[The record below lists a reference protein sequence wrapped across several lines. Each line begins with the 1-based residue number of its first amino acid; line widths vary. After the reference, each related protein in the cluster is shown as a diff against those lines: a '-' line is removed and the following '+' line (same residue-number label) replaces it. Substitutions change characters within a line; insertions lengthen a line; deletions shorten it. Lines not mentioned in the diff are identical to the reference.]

1 MTLTQ
6 SDFDYVRALIRAE
19 SAIVLEPGKEYLVD
33 SRLTMLART
42 SVYDGVEQLVK
53 ALREGRD
60 LKLKSQ
66 VIDAMTTN
74 ETSFLRDVAPFESLV
89 KSIIPDLLE
98 RRAATK
104 TLNIWSAACSS
115 GQEPYSIAML
125 IRHHFPELASWRVNI
140 LATDISG
147 EIVAKAKA
155 GRFAQI
161 EANRG
166 LPADLLA
173 KYFTRAGMGWDIKE
187 EIRSMV
193 EFRQMNLTRPF
204 PSLPTMDVIFVR
216 NVLIYFDVATKSQ
229 VISELAAKLADD
241 GYLYLGASESMVNV
255 HDGFSRTKHD
265 RAGCYVRT

>member
-33 SRLTMLART
+33 SRLTMLAKT
-42 SVYDGVEQLVK
+42 TGHEKVENLVK
-53 ALREGRD
+53 SLRAGRD
-60 LKLKSQ
+60 LKLKAQ
-66 VIDAMTTN
+66 VVDAMTTN
-74 ETSFLRDVAPFESLV
+74 ETSFLRDVAPFDVLIKAV
-89 KSIIPDLLE
+89 VPDLME

-125 IRHHFPELASWRVNI
+125 IRHRLPELASWRVNI

-147 EIVAKAKA
+147 VIVAKAKA

-166 LPADLLA
+166 LPAELLA
-173 KYFTRAGMGWDIKE
+173 KYFTRAGMGWDIKS
-187 EIRSMV
+187 EIQSMV
-193 EFRQMNLTRPF
+193 EFRQMNLTRPL

-216 NVLIYFDVATKSQ
+216 NVLIYFDVATKTH
-229 VISELAAKLADD
+229 VISALAAKLAQD

-255 HDGFSRTKHD
+255 HDGFARTKHD
-265 RAGCYVRT
+265 RAGCYVRK